1 VNVTLEH
8 LAPCKKLLRVEVD
21 KSEVDTAFEE
31 MTREFV
37 KRARLPGFRPGKA
50 PVHLVIKAFAERI
63 DDEVRRKL
71 VSEHYRKALEEQ
83 GLEVVGQTDL
93 EVVHFA
99 RGEPF
104 QFAVTMETAPDFEL
118 PEYNGLPVKRE
129 VRAVTEEDVER
140 ALGLLKDQ
148 RATYVDVERPVQSGD
163 FVVVDYQGTCEGKP
177 ITELAP
183 AARGLTEKQGFW
195 LQIEPEA
202 FIPGFADQLLGAP
215 AGEQRTVQVTFPAD
229 FVTPELAGKAGQ
241 FEVKINQVKEKVSP
255 ELDDAFAQAL
265 GAEDMAAL
273 RQGVRGDLENELQY
287 SLKRSTREQ
296 IVRELL
302 RRVQCDLPES
312 VVAKETKTVV
322 YDIVREN
329 TERGIT
335 REAIDRQ
342 KDQIFSYASSSAR
355 DRVKTAFILE
365 RIATKEGI
373 KAEPAEVGNRIMI
386 LAQQNDIK
394 PEKLVK
400 QLKERG
406 GIDEIREQV
415 ISQKVLEFLEEKA
428 VFEDVLPPSGTP
440 V

>member
-1 VNVTLEH
+1 MNVTMEH

-21 KSEVDTAFEE
+21 KPEVDAAFESI
-31 MTREFV
+31 TKEFA

-50 PVHLVIKAFAERI
+50 PVHLVIKAFGGRI
-63 DDEVRRKL
+63 EEEVRRKL
-71 VSEHYRKALEEQ
+71 VSDKFHKALEEQ
-83 GLEVVGQTDL
+83 HLEVAGQTEL
-93 EVVHFA
+93 EVIKFA

-104 QFAVTMETAPDFEL
+104 QFAVTVETAPDFEL
-118 PEYNGLPVKRE
+118 PEYKGLPVKRE

-140 ALGLLKDQ
+140 ALDLLRDQ
-148 RATYVDVERPVQSGD
+148 RATFVDVERPVQAGD
-163 FVVVDYQGTCEGKP
+163 FAVVDYQGSCEGKP

-183 AARGLTEKQGFW
+183 TARGLTEKKGFW

-202 FIPGFADQLLGAP
+202 FIPGFSDQLLGAQ

-229 FVTPELAGKAGQ
+229 FVTPQLAGKAGQ
-241 FEVKINQVKEKVSP
+241 FEVTLTQVKEKVFP
-255 ELDDAFAQAL
+255 ELDEKFAQAL
-265 GAEDMAAL
+265 GAEDTNAL
-273 RQGVRGDLENELQY
+273 REGVRRDLENELQY

-335 REAIDRQ
+335 RETIDQQ

-355 DRVKTAFILE
+355 DRVKTSFILE
-365 RIATKEGI
+365 RIAGKEGL
-373 KAEPAEVGNRIMI
+373 KAEPNEVGNRIVAI
-386 LAQQNDIK
+386 AQQNGIK
-394 PEKLVK
+394 PEQLVK
-400 QLKERG
+400 QLKDRG
-406 GIDEIREQV
+406 GLEEIREQV
-415 ISQKVLEFLEEKA
+415 VAQKALEFLEQHA
-428 VFEDVLPPSGTP
+428 VFEDVLPGGGTP